1 MNTRTISWTLIGRFT
16 PLFKIFIFSTTL
28 LTSSQIFAKEDV
40 NTELVELKKQLKQL
54 KEQQLQLEEKLEDI
68 ENTQSKAQAFPVVQS
83 TVASNNDLLKIGLSG
98 LFSSG
103 YSSVNDEALESL
115 QAGGHDPNRNGFNV
129 QNVELSVISTVDPY
143 FDAQANIIF
152 LIDQE
157 GETVVELEE
166 AFFTSRA
173 LSAGLQVKGGQYYTE
188 FGRFNP
194 QHPHQWSFVDQ
205 PIVISRLFGG
215 DGLRS
220 QGARVAWLMPTDW
233 YSEIYFGAQNANGET
248 VTSFLFEEGEDIAG
262 HILGEKRARSFNDAL
277 LSFRW
282 LNSFDFSDNS
292 SLNFGISGLSGPNSS
307 GTNNDT
313 SIYGVDAY
321 FKWQPDYVQRGYPFV
336 SWHTEWLTRRY
347 EAGENIEREIL
358 KDTGFFSQ
366 VLWGFQTGWELG
378 LRFEKSDS
386 NGDDIFDPFRNDR
399 ERISTNLTWRLSEY
413 SKLRLQYNRDWA
425 DHLEENTADSLILQM
440 EFSLGSHMAH
450 KF

>member
-1 MNTRTISWTLIGRFT
+1 MKTQTITETLTGRSVQLFRLTFVSLGLFT
-16 PLFKIFIFSTTL
+16 SAQLWASDGN
-28 LTSSQIFAKEDV
+28 S
-40 NTELVELKKQLKQL
+40 ELAELKEQLKQL
-54 KEQQLQLEEKLEDI
+54 NEHQKQLEKKLEEI
-68 ENTQSKAQAFPVVQS
+68 ENAPSKTQPVTQSN
-83 TVASNNDLLKIGLSG
+83 TASNSELLKIGLSG

-103 YSSVNDEALESL
+103 YSSVDDDALANL

-129 QNVELSVISTVDPY
+129 QNVELSILSTVDPY
-143 FDAQANIIF
+143 FDAQANLIF
-152 LIDQE
+152 LVDSE

-166 AFFTSRA
+166 AFFTTRA
-173 LSAGLQVKGGQYYTE
+173 LPAGLQVKGGQYYTE

-220 QGARVAWLMPTDW
+220 QGARISWLMPTDW

-262 HILGEKRARSFNDAL
+262 HTLEEIRARNFSDAL

-282 LNSFDFSDNS
+282 LNGFDLSDNS

-313 SIYGVDAY
+313 SVYGIDAY

-347 EAGENIEREIL
+347 EAGEAGSLERETL
-358 KDTGFFSQ
+358 RDTGFFSQ

-378 LRFEKSDS
+378 LRLEKSYS
-386 NGDDIFDPFRNDR
+386 NGEDIFDPFRNDR

-425 DHLEENTADSLILQM
+425 EHLEEDTADSLILQM